1 MDFQRSFLLAGMCL
15 TAFMLWT
22 AWQEEHSHVA
32 PAPTETATQ
41 AITDAHAI
49 MSPSIQGADVP
60 PVSLAVVSTPTDAHA
75 STNSSHPISSDVIHI
90 KTDVLN
96 VMVDKRGGNVIEA
109 KLLKYAQTQDPNS
122 PPVEILNPTAETL
135 YIAQSGLAGP
145 MGPDSAEHGQA
156 MFHAASSEYTL
167 KEGEDALIIPL
178 TWQKDGITVTKNLR
192 FERGGYVIGID
203 YHIDN
208 QGTTPWVGQFYGQI
222 KRAQVAQPSNG
233 FMGFSTYNGAAIS
246 TPEKHYQKVTYK
258 EMAKEPLSVTTSSG
272 WIAMQQHYFLT
283 AFIPHADQQYQ
294 FKTFLPTDNIYRLA
308 MLGPTLNVLPGQKLE
323 TGAKLFVGPEDTSL
337 LETIAPHLELTIDYG
352 WFWMISQGLFWVL
365 DQFFKLFGNW
375 GVAIILTTVLVK
387 ALFYKL
393 SEKSY
398 RSMAN
403 MRKIQPKMEKLKEK
417 HGDDKQK
424 MSQAMME
431 LYKIEKINPLGGCLP
446 ILVQIPVFIALYW
459 VLIESVELRH
469 APFMLWIHDLSA
481 KDPYYVLPLIMG
493 ASMFIQ
499 QKLSPPPSDPTQ
511 AKVLMLMPI
520 FFTAIFLNFPA
531 GLVLY
536 WVVNNILSISQQAW
550 IMRKHG

>member
-1 MDFQRSFLLAGMCL
+1 MDFQRSFLLAGMFL

-22 AWQEEHSHVA
+22 AWQEEH
-32 PAPTETATQ
+32 PAEQ
-41 AITDAHAI
+41 AITDVNTVFDAAK
-49 MSPSIQGADVP
+49 SNKGETDVP
-60 PVSLAVVSTPTDAHA
+60 PVSLVTASSTDADA
-75 STNSSHPISSDVIHI
+75 PTSMASSHAISQDVVHI
-90 KTDVLN
+90 KTDVLD
-96 VMVDKRGGNVIEA
+96 VTVDKRGGNVIGV

-122 PPVEILNPTAETL
+122 PAVEILNANPDTL

-156 MFHAASSEYTL
+156 MFHTASHEFSL
-167 KEGEDALIIPL
+167 KEGEDSLIIPL
-178 TWQKDGITVTKNLR
+178 TWESDGVTVTKNLN
-192 FERGGYVIGID
+192 FKRGGYVIGID
-203 YHIDN
+203 YVINN
-208 QGTTPWVGQFYGQI
+208 QGKAPWVGQFYGQI
-222 KRAQVAQPSNG
+222 KREKVEQPTSG

-258 EMAKEPLSVTTSSG
+258 EMAKEPLSVTTNSG

-283 AFIPHADQQYQ
+283 AFIPHPDQQYQ
-294 FKTFLPTDNIYRLA
+294 FKTFLPADNVYRLA
-308 MLGPTLNVLPGQKLE
+308 MLGPTLSVLPGQKLE
-323 TGAKLFVGPEDTSL
+323 TGAQLFVGPEDTSL
-337 LETIAPHLELTIDYG
+337 LKTIAPHLELTIDYG

-365 DQFFKLFGNW
+365 DQFYKLFGNW
-375 GVAIILTTVLVK
+375 GVAIIMTTVLVK

-403 MRKIQPKMEKLKEK
+403 MRRIQPKMEKLKEK

-431 LYKIEKINPLGGCLP
+431 LYKLEKINPLGGCLP

-469 APFMLWIHDLSA
+469 APFMLWIQDLSA

-493 ASMFIQ
+493 ASMFVQ

-550 IMRKHG
+550 IMRRYS

>member
-1 MDFQRSFLLAGMCL
+1 MDFQRVFLLGGMCL

-22 AWQEEHSHVA
+22 AWQEEHLAPQKVDVA
-32 PAPTETATQ
+32 TAQSSFETTKAV
-41 AITDAHAI
+41 A
-49 MSPSIQGADVP
+49 GADVP
-60 PVSLAVVSTPTDAHA
+60 AVSLAAAAASSADTALNPSLNISNDVVH
-75 STNSSHPISSDVIHI
+75 V
-90 KTDVLN
+90 KTDVLD
-96 VMVDKRGGNVIEA
+96 VTVDKRGGNVIGL
-109 KLLKYAQTQDPNS
+109 KLLKYAQTQAENS
-122 PPVEILNPTAETL
+122 PPVDILNATPGAL

-145 MGPDSAEHGQA
+145 MGPDSTQHGQA
-156 MFHAASSEYTL
+156 MFQTLSNTYTL
-167 KEGEDALIIPL
+167 KDGEDALVIPL
-178 TWQKDGITVTKNLR
+178 TWEGNGIKVTKNIR
-192 FERGGYVIGID
+192 FARGSYLMEID
-203 YHIDN
+203 YVIDN
-208 QGTTPWVGQFYGQI
+208 QSSTPWIGQFYGQI
-222 KRAQVAQPSNG
+222 KRERVEQPSSG

-258 EMAKEPLSVTTSSG
+258 DMDKETLNISTSSG
-272 WIAMQQHYFLT
+272 WISMQQHYFLT

-308 MLGPTLNVLPGQKLE
+308 MLGPTLSVLPGQKLE

-337 LETIAPHLELTIDYG
+337 LKTIAPHLEMTIDYG
-352 WFWMISQGLFWVL
+352 WFWMISQGLFWVM

-375 GVAIILTTVLVK
+375 GVAIIMTTVLVK
-387 ALFYKL
+387 LLFYKL

-417 HGDDKQK
+417 HGEDKQK
-424 MSQAMME
+424 LSQAMME
-431 LYKIEKINPLGGCLP
+431 LYKTEKINPLGGCLP

-469 APFMLWIHDLSA
+469 APFMLWIQDLSA

-499 QKLSPPPSDPTQ
+499 QKLSPPPADPTQ

-520 FFTAIFLNFPA
+520 FFTAIFMNFPA

-550 IMRKHG
+550 IMRE